1 MLAGTFFY
9 LITRGETSR
18 VSARGCA
25 TSAGVDCARGVARH
39 VKKSLGESDI
49 FHAKGRNSLRNI
61 PKSDLI

>member
-1 MLAGTFFY
+1 M
-9 LITRGETSR
+9 
-18 VSARGCA
+18 SARGCA

-39 VKKSLGESDI
+39 VKKALAESDI